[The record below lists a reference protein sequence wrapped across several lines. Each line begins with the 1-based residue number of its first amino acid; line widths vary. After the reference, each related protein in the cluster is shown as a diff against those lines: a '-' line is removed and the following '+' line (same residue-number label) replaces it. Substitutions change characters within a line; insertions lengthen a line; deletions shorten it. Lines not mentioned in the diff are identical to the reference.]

1 MQAIGCLSLSLS
13 HTLSLPFS
21 LILSISLVLIPIFS
35 LDPFLFFSVIPPSLL
50 QTLSFYFYT
59 SIEPIFSS
67 GDAPGGSRDIGNSY
81 VFFFDIISSL
91 LSAMADSYP
100 ELLAPYLPNLEKWV
114 WVTIYRQSK
123 VMGDNLIILYLLTY
137 DLSHLLVSYSPHL
150 PLFHTLF
157 LSTSVSL
164 FFSLSSLFFSPCFVV
179 IFSLKVCISHIAL
192 FIFLSVPLSL
202 SDSPS
207 IYFYL
212 FISLFIYLCIY
223 LSIYLPIY
231 LCVFS
236 SVCSFIYLSI
246 YPSIYLPIYLSI
258 YLFIYLSIYLFI
270 YLSICLSMHLLI
282 YLSIYLSMYIFLI
295 TSLPLFLTLL
305 LSIDLIFILLLHFY
319 SYL

>member
-114 WVTIYRQSK
+114 LETIFRQSK

-164 FFSLSSLFFSPCFVV
+164 LFSLSSLFFSPCFVV
-179 IFSLKVCISHIAL
+179 IFSLKVYISL
-192 FIFLSVPLSL
+192 NRSLYCSLSPSLWLTLYLFLS
-202 SDSPS
+202 
-207 IYFYL
+207 F
-212 FISLFIYLCIY
+212 
-223 LSIYLPIY
+223 
-231 LCVFS
+231 
-236 SVCSFIYLSI
+236 
-246 YPSIYLPIYLSI
+246 
-258 YLFIYLSIYLFI
+258 
-270 YLSICLSMHLLI
+270 
-282 YLSIYLSMYIFLI
+282 YLSIYLSMYLFIYASFHLSVYFSIYLSIYISIYLFISLSIYLSIYQYIYLSVYLCIFSIYLSIYLCTSFSSLLSLFFSLCCSLLISSSYYYFTLTLAYNIQFLI
-295 TSLPLFLTLL
+295 LNP
-305 LSIDLIFILLLHFY
+305 
-319 SYL
+319 